1 MQSGSGGLVYA
12 IAGVCGLRV
21 ILFAALSRF
30 CRITAIASRACV
42 LASPKYRARCRPN
55 RRFIVPKHCSTRN
68 RRFEIRLLKRFP
80 EARSGR
86 LAHGLSHD
94 PVTDGRPRRALR
106 FAVPDTRRHTLV
118 GQHALRPRPFNH
130 RAEPRASA
138 RLAGVVWTRSTK
150 PASSRCRRRLGS
162 PACILTLSSAIA
174 HQDRH

>member
-30 CRITAIASRACV
+30 CPVAAIASRACV

-68 RRFEIRLLKRFP
+68 RRFEIRLLKRFS

-86 LAHGLSHD
+86 LRTAFPMIPSRW
-94 PVTDGRPRRALR
+94 RPRRALQ
-106 FAVPDTRRHTLV
+106 FAVPAIRRLV

-130 RAEPRASA
+130 RAEPRAFGA
-138 RLAGVVWTRSTK
+138 MGRRGVDAVDKACFVGAGEGLAAQR
-150 PASSRCRRRLGS
+150 AF
-162 PACILTLSSAIA
+162 
-174 HQDRH
+174 

>member
-68 RRFEIRLLKRFP
+68 RRFEIRLLKRFS

-86 LAHGLSHD
+86 LRTAFLMIPS
-94 PVTDGRPRRALR
+94 RW
-106 FAVPDTRRHTLV
+106 
-118 GQHALRPRPFNH
+118 RPRPFNH
-130 RAEPRASA
+130 RAEPRAFGA
-138 RLAGVVWTRSTK
+138 IGRRGVDAVDKACFVGAGEGFAAQR
-150 PASSRCRRRLGS
+150 AF
-162 PACILTLSSAIA
+162 
-174 HQDRH
+174 